1 MQTRK
6 ITKIKKKKNNNFSNT
21 YEAFPKEQL
30 LGQVYKFIPS
40 DAVTSLEVWECQGP
54 GFLV

>member
-6 ITKIKKKKNNNFSNT
+6 ITKIKKNKQTNNNFSNT

-40 DAVTSLEVWECQGP
+40 DAVTSLEV
-54 GFLV
+54 